1 MLNKDLTVSQTIHI
15 TADVAAV
22 WDALTNPEK
31 IKVYLFGTEAISTWQ
46 QGDMIIFQGE
56 YKGQAYKDKGQIE
69 QINPGQLL
77 TYRYW
82 SGFSGLPDIPENY
95 CLVSYQLY
103 QDGDQI
109 LLTLKQVGFANE
121 EAQLHSVQGW
131 YQVLKT
137 IKEIT
142 EGS

>member
-46 QGDMIIFQGE
+46 QGDIIIFQGE

-95 CLVSYQLY
+95 CLVSYQLD

-131 YQVLKT
+131 SQVLKT
-137 IKEIT
+137 IKEMT